1 MKFLLFN
8 VSVICALCYLFS
20 GSEGVN
26 PRAIKTKVSEVING
40 SLVQNSHVELG
51 KIIEATPVAPLKT
64 MKPIIQHNG
73 AETLENTKKNSEPHN
88 SLDEKPENNFT
99 KQDLSIDPSK
109 TDDSGNKLLDSAD
122 IYQNSITASPST
134 LKIMSPR
141 ERRRELNKLAED
153 MELIFVSKFTK

>member
-8 VSVICALCYLFS
+8 VSVICALLYLFS

-26 PRAIKTKVSEVING
+26 PQAIKTKVSEVING
-40 SLVQNSHVELG
+40 SLVQNSRIELG
-51 KIIEATPVAPLKT
+51 KILEATPVAPLKT
-64 MKPIIQHNG
+64 MKPIIEHNG
-73 AETLENTKKNSEPHN
+73 PENLEYPEENSEPYN

-99 KQDLSIDPSK
+99 KHDLSISPSK
-109 TDDSGNKLLDSAD
+109 TDDSAD
-122 IYQNSITASPST
+122 THQNSITSSPRP

-153 MELIFVSKFTK
+153 MEMIFVSKFTN